1 VQDLVAALQ
10 WVKDNIAAFGGDPG
24 RVTIFGQ
31 SGGGG
36 KTTTLM
42 AMPSAKGLFHRCI
55 AQSGSAIR
63 GTPASDASAAAE
75 RFLGKLG
82 LDKGKLRQLQQLTPQ
97 QLQAAL
103 YSEPAIAG
111 LGTGPVID
119 GSVIPRH
126 QWDPSAPEF
135 SAAVP
140 LMAGSTAHENGW
152 LGPPAFDMEE
162 ADMQGQFNRLVG
174 NDAGKGANLLAL
186 YKKKHPG
193 VRNRMLWL
201 LAESDNTRRR
211 NAQLLNRLKQ
221 AQGAAPAFLYY
232 FNWASPVHDNRM
244 GAYHTLD
251 IPFVFNNVDVGA
263 SMTGAAEERYQLAH
277 VMSAA
282 WAAFARTGNP
292 DHADMPHWPAFDPAS
307 YPTMVFGSQ
316 VAVQND
322 PNKEERLALGA

>member
-1 VQDLVAALQ
+1 
-10 WVKDNIAAFGGDPG
+10 
-24 RVTIFGQ
+24 
-31 SGGGG
+31 
-36 KTTTLM
+36 
-42 AMPSAKGLFHRCI
+42 
-55 AQSGSAIR
+55 
-63 GTPASDASAAAE
+63 
-75 RFLGKLG
+75 
-82 LDKGKLRQLQQLTPQ
+82 
-97 QLQAAL
+97 
-103 YSEPAIAG
+103 
-111 LGTGPVID
+111 
-119 GSVIPRH
+119 
-126 QWDPSAPEF
+126 
-135 SAAVP
+135 
-140 LMAGSTAHENGW
+140 
-152 LGPPAFDMEE
+152 
-162 ADMQGQFNRLVG
+162 
-174 NDAGKGANLLAL
+174 
-186 YKKKHPG
+186 
-193 VRNRMLWL
+193 MLWL